1 MIPLSQPLV
10 YVDTSDVRE
19 GALDQLKGAIRELAD
34 FVAANEPWLISYSV
48 YFSEDDRQMTVIH
61 LHRDATS
68 LDRHMEVAGP
78 RFDRFADL
86 LTLTSI
92 RIYGQP
98 SEQALQRLRDKA
110 RMLGTGDVVVQPLHA
125 GFARPG

>member
-1 MIPLSQPLV
+1 M
-10 YVDTSDVRE
+10 
-19 GALDQLKGAIRELAD
+19 AD

-78 RFDRFADL
+78 QIRQVRGPCSRFH
-86 LTLTSI
+86 I
-92 RIYGQP
+92 HNRIYGQP

-110 RMLGTGDVVVQPLHA
+110 RMLGTGGCGGATPACWV
-125 GFARPG
+125 RPPRMTVSRASEETPPPVCRPCPSV

>member
-1 MIPLSQPLV
+1 MIPSSQPLV
-10 YVDTSDVRE
+10 YIDTSDVRE
-19 GALDQLKGAIRELAD
+19 GALDQLKDAIRELAD
-34 FVAANEPWLISYSV
+34 FVAANEPWLTSYSV
-48 YFSEDDRQMTVIH
+48 YFSEDHKQMTVIH
-61 LHRDATS
+61 LHRDAAS

-78 RFDRFADL
+78 RFERFADL

-110 RMLGTGDVVVQPLHA
+110 RMLGAGAVVVHPLHA
-125 GFARPG
+125 GFARPE